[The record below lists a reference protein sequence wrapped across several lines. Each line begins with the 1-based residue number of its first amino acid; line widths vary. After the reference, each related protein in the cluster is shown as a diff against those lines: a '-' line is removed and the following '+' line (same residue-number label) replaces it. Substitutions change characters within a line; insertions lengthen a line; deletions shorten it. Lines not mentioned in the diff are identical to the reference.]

1 VEEVHHLNQ
10 ELLVKH
16 LMEGAAVAAEDTQ
29 EDLEQELR
37 VHQDKDTTEV
47 QQLRLAMAE
56 VVVLVLLE
64 VTDKLQMEA
73 LHVNL
78 VAQEQQI
85 LFLEA

>member
-1 VEEVHHLNQ
+1 VEEVHLLNQ

-16 LMEGAAVAAEDTQ
+16 LMEDAAEAAEDTQ
-29 EDLEQELR
+29 EDLEQELQA
-37 VHQDKDTTEV
+37 HQDKGTTEV

-64 VTDKLQMEA
+64 AMDKLQMEA

-78 VAQEQQI
+78 VAQEQKI